1 MTVSADELFD
11 RVGDA
16 YDAEVAGALG
26 PFAREHGRF
35 LEAKARWLLRLAW
48 SRPERAGNPRVL
60 DLGCGLGLLEPY
72 LNGLAKPVFGAE
84 VALAPLVAGRRPE
97 LASVLYGSI
106 LPFRAGT
113 FDLVFMSA
121 VLHHVPPEGRRP
133 VLRELRRVL
142 RPDGMAVFFE
152 HNPWNPGTR
161 WVVSRCEFDRDA
173 VLLTP
178 SELGRSLRAAG
189 LRPVLRRH
197 LLVTPWSG
205 RFFEALDRS
214 LAWLPLGAQY
224 VVAAVR
230 GEGGEQSAP
239 EAGAG

>member
-1 MTVSADELFD
+1 MPADELFD

-16 YDAEVAGALG
+16 YRAEVAGALG
-26 PFAREHGRF
+26 PFSGEHGRF
-35 LEAKARWLLRLAW
+35 LEAKARWLLRLLR
-48 SRPERAGNPRVL
+48 SRSEMTSDPRVL

-72 LNGLAKPVFGAE
+72 LTELATPIFGAE

-97 LASVLYGSI
+97 LSSILYDGI
-106 LPFRAGT
+106 LPFRTST
-113 FDLVFMSA
+113 FDLVFMAA
-121 VLHHVPPEGRRP
+121 VLHHILPKWRPP

-142 RPDGMAVFFE
+142 RPDGVAVFFE

-214 LAWLPLGAQY
+214 VAWLPLGAQY

-230 GEGGEQSAP
+230 EEGEEP
-239 EAGAG
+239 PRTDAGAG